1 MTRLHTH
8 DLLLQVRDD
17 RAGTRK
23 TLCRNLTL
31 SFNSGENW
39 AILGP
44 NGSGKTTLL
53 HTLAGLRP
61 ADGGSVG
68 LGERDISAWSHRDRA
83 QQIGM
88 LFQQQE
94 TVFPATVMET
104 VLTGRHPHLSAS
116 LWQAMWQWED
126 AEDRRRAQAALA
138 AVGLDGFAQRLVT
151 TLSGGERRRVELAT
165 LLTQDPPICLLDEA
179 ASHLDLKHQVGMLAL
194 LASRAREADG
204 LNVFVLHD
212 INLATRFCDYGV
224 LLFGDGSHHHGRLQE
239 ILDAD
244 ALDRLYDC
252 RFRRLTDDG
261 HSIYIPA

>member
-1 MTRLHTH
+1 MTGLHTQA
-8 DLLLQVRDD
+8 LLLQVSDP

-31 SFNSGENW
+31 SFNRGENW

-61 ADGGSVG
+61 PDGGGVR
-68 LGERDISAWSHRDRA
+68 LGERDISAWSHRERA
-83 QQIGM
+83 RQIGV

-104 VLTGRHPHLSAS
+104 VLTGRHPYLSAS
-116 LWQAMWQWED
+116 PWQAIWQWED
-126 AEDRRRAQAALA
+126 AEDRRRARAALA
-138 AVGLDGFAQRLVT
+138 AVGLDGFARRLVT
-151 TLSGGERRRVELAT
+151 TLSGGEQRRVELAT

-179 ASHLDLKHQVGMLAL
+179 TSHLDLKHQVAMLAL
-194 LASRAREADG
+194 LASRVHEADR

-212 INLATRFCDYGV
+212 INLATRFCEYGV
-224 LLFGDGSHHHGRLQE
+224 LLFGDGSHRHGRLQE

-244 ALDRLYDC
+244 ALERLYDC
-252 RFRRLTDDG
+252 RFRRITDDG
-261 HSIYIPA
+261 HSIYIPV